1 MNRRNSQDAF
11 CMRFLTQN
19 EEKMHFIPHMPAY
32 EGIFLCGLEE
42 KIHKNTL
49 IEARIF
55 NRFAVAFGNKIART
69 KPLR

>member
-19 EEKMHFIPHMPAY
+19 EEKMYFIPHMLAY

-42 KIHKNTL
+42 KIHKKHIDRSKN
-49 IEARIF
+49 F
-55 NRFAVAFGNKIART
+55 
-69 KPLR
+69 